1 MRVLRFAC
9 CCAAAALAASVAAAG
24 PYSGPYGSSSV
35 PNPYDEPI
43 PGFVGPDGDGKCL
56 TLGPSN
62 VVNPL
67 FTGWAAGYVD
77 YEPTSDII
85 PGGGWDDPGRALGSV
100 TGERADVVS
109 LGELTAG
116 AIASGAA
123 PGQITL
129 TFNRPIRNGLG
140 ADFAVFENGF
150 IDTLTPAFYGKFF
163 AELAYVEVSTNGL
176 DFARFSCLSL
186 TAQPTGYFAYG
197 GIDSTDVYGLAG
209 KHANAYGY
217 SWGTPFD
224 LDALVDDPLVSGGQ
238 VNLAVINYVRFV
250 DVPGSGDFL
259 DSDENA
265 IYDAWPTW
273 ASGGFD
279 LEAVGVIHSFIV
291 GDMDASGAVD
301 GYDITPF
308 VMALTDRTR
317 YEALYPG
324 IDPDVAGDV
333 DYDGALTGYDIT
345 PFVALLAGLPV
356 VPEPAC
362 LALLAAG
369 ACLLPRRR
377 R

>member
-1 MRVLRFAC
+1 MRVSRFAC
-9 CCAAAALAASVAAAG
+9 CCTAAALAASLAAAG

-56 TLGPSN
+56 TSGPHN

-67 FTGWAAGYVD
+67 FTGWAAGCVS
-77 YEPTSDII
+77 YEPTSDIA
-85 PGGGWDDPGRALGSV
+85 PGGGWDNPGKALGPV
-100 TGERADVVS
+100 TGDRADVVS
-109 LGELTAG
+109 LGELTAV
-116 AIASGAA
+116 AIESGAA
-123 PGQITL
+123 AGRITL
-129 TFNRPIRNGLG
+129 TFDRPIRNGLG

-150 IDTLTPAFYGKFF
+150 IDYLTPAFLGKFF

-176 DFARFSCLSL
+176 DFARFPCWSL
-186 TAQPTGYFAYG
+186 TAKPTGPFVYG
-197 GIDSTDVYGLAG
+197 GIDSTDVCGLAG

-224 LDALVDDPLVSGGQ
+224 LDALADDPLVSGGQ
-238 VNLAVINYVRFV
+238 VNLAAVNYVRFV

-259 DSDENA
+259 DSDGSA

-279 LEAVGVIHSFIV
+279 LEAVGVIHSLLV
-291 GDMDASGAVD
+291 GDMDASGAVNNN
-301 GYDITPF
+301 DIAPF
-308 VMALTDRTR
+308 VLALTDRAC
-317 YEALYPG
+317 YEATYPG
-324 IDPDVAGDV
+324 IDPDVTGDV
-333 DYDGALTGYDIT
+333 DGDGALNNNDIT
-345 PFVALLAGLPV
+345 PFVGLLTGLPV

-369 ACLLPRRR
+369 ASFVPRRR
-377 R
+377 G